1 MKIDL
6 LLSTSLLVFFAGCS
20 IGGAGHVGLR
30 DGKLSECPDSPNC
43 VSSQTAKKDHFID
56 PLSYNGSYP
65 EAKHALLS
73 VISSLPRT
81 KIIID
86 NELYVHVTFTSR
98 LMRFV
103 DDVEFLFDDTNHGYL
118 PSAARDCSTCQCHRA
133 AHMPLEFH
141 NKQIHVRSA
150 SRVGYSDLGVNR
162 KRVEDLRKRLQE
174 RLAIQII
181 RDEDIK

>member
-20 IGGAGHVGLR
+20 VGGPGHVGLR
-30 DGKLSECPDSPNC
+30 EGKLSECPDSPNC

-56 PLSYNGSYP
+56 PLSYNGSYS
-65 EAKHALLS
+65 EAKQALLS
-73 VISSLPRT
+73 IISSLPRT
-81 KIIID
+81 KIIVD
-86 NELYVHVTFTSR
+86 NERYVHATFTSR

-103 DDVEFLFDDTNHGYL
+103 DDVEFLFDD
-118 PSAARDCSTCQCHRA
+118 A
-133 AHMPLEFH
+133 

-162 KRVEDLRKRLQE
+162 KRIEDLRKQLQE
-174 RLAIQII
+174 RLAI
-181 RDEDIK
+181 